1 MQFNFKAN
9 EFLVEEITLGG
20 KIVELDK
27 PFSYENKDGE
37 FIHIAIQKT
46 NWTTADAIKQIAKK
60 IRAGSQRFNWAGT
73 KDRNATTTQLISC
86 FGKSA
91 LEPLKNLD
99 VKDIKI
105 LGIWTANKKIK
116 LGDLKGNRFTITLTK
131 TNCQVPEINPEKI
144 EEKIKE
150 LNYFTPNYFGA
161 QRFGIRNNSHKVGE
175 HILKGNVEAAI
186 WEILVGSPEAET
198 NEIAKLARSKL
209 NEHKNF
215 AQAYEEFPRHL
226 HLERDL
232 LSHLKNHP
240 NDFIGA
246 FRKLQRQSLLI
257 FVHAFQSAIFNELLQ
272 RRIKEEKTFQLEENT
287 LVCELDEFG
296 FPNEDKTTL
305 VTTENKTRLE
315 KEFKEGKIVALDELI
330 GSETKLNPLQ
340 KELLT
345 THNVTQEMFKL
356 PAIPELATKGSL
368 KPRLVKVTN
377 FAVIQNEPLVI
388 QFTLPSGA
396 YATTLIEQLIEQK

>member
-9 EFLVEEITLGG
+9 EFLVEEITLDG
-20 KIVELDK
+20 KIIELDK
-27 PFSYENKDGE
+27 PFTNQEKDGE
-37 FIHIAIQKT
+37 FIHFAMQKT
-46 NWTTADAIKQIAKK
+46 NWTTADAVKQIAKK

-73 KDRNATTTQLISC
+73 KDRNATTTQVISC

-91 LEPLKNLD
+91 LEPLKVLD

-105 LGIWTANKKIK
+105 LGIWTSKKKIK
-116 LGDLKGNRFTITLTK
+116 LGELKGNRFTITLTK
-131 TNCQVPEINPEKI
+131 TNCQVPEINQEKI
-144 EEKIKE
+144 EAKLKE
-150 LNYFTPNYFGA
+150 LNNFTPNYFGA
-161 QRFGIRNNSHKVGE
+161 QRFGIRNNSHQVGE
-175 HILKGNVEAAI
+175 YILKGNVETAV
-186 WEILVGSPEAET
+186 WEILVGSPDAET
-198 NEIAKLARSKL
+198 NEIAKAARSKL
-209 NEHKNF
+209 NVHKNF

-232 LSHLKNHP
+232 LAHLKNHP

-272 RRIKEEKTFQLEENT
+272 RRIKEDKTFELDEDA

-305 VTTENKTRLE
+305 VTNENKTRLE
-315 KEFKEGKIVALDELI
+315 KEFKEGKIVALDTLI
-330 GSETKLNPLQ
+330 GSETKLDSLQ
-340 KELLT
+340 KELLAI
-345 THNVTQEMFKL
+345 HNVTQEMFKL

-377 FAVIQNEPLVI
+377 FTVIQNEPLVI